1 LKSATER
8 AARVPERERS
18 EGAAMAAER
27 SSMSIRRLGAGLL
40 LLTLVAGPASA
51 NVLYRWVNDQGN
63 KETAYAIPP
72 DYVHR
77 GYEIL
82 DKNSMRV
89 LKVVPPELSAEE
101 YEEKKR
107 MEAAK
112 AACEAALDRVN
123 FLYERLS
130 DIDAAEVRALRNL
143 EGRIQSTQQNLT
155 NARKR
160 LELYETEAARLE
172 RQGQS
177 ITRELLADIERANRS
192 IGTLELQIQQR
203 EAEKENKRVEF
214 DEERAL
220 FGNQS
225 CAGTAFA
232 YR

>member
-1 LKSATER
+1 MT
-8 AARVPERERS
+8 ARQ
-18 EGAAMAAER
+18 
-27 SSMSIRRLGAGLL
+27 SSRNTASLALGLL
-40 LLTLVAGPASA
+40 LTVLMVSPGAAA
-51 NVLYRWVNDQGN
+51 NVLYRWVNEQGN

-72 DYVHR
+72 DFVHR

-107 MEAAK
+107 IEAARAK
-112 AACEAALDRVN
+112 CEAALDRVN
-123 FLYERLS
+123 FLYEYLP
-130 DIDAAEVRALRNL
+130 DIDAAEQRALRNL
-143 EGRIQSTQQNLT
+143 DGRIQSTQQNLT

-160 LELYETEAARLE
+160 LELYEAQAARLE
-172 RQGQS
+172 RQGKS

-203 EAEKENKRVEF
+203 EAEKDRKSLEFEVE
-214 DEERAL
+214 RLL
-220 FGNQS
+220 FANQS
-225 CAGTAFA
+225 CEGTELA